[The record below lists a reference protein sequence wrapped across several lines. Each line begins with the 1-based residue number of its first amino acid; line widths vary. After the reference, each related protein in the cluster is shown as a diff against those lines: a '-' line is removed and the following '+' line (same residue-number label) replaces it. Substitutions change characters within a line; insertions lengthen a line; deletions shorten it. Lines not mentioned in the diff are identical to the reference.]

1 MMKKIVLL
9 VALASF
15 FSCSK
20 KQSELDYPDAAFV
33 EPKYDSTPVDSFSG
47 GATSAL
53 VARKIKMASQ
63 QYQDSLKMA
72 FQKEADLKKQKALEE
87 KMKKEL
93 EKAEKKQKEELKT
106 ETPAQ

>member
-1 MMKKIVLL
+1 
-9 VALASF
+9 
-15 FSCSK
+15 
-20 KQSELDYPDAAFV
+20 LDYQFDAFLV
-33 EPKYDSTPVDSFSG
+33 PIYDSTPVDSFSG

-87 KMKKEL
+87 KMKKEIIEIFQAIEVDKIVFLIKNLL
-93 EKAEKKQKEELKT
+93 EYK
-106 ETPAQ
+106 